1 MATATLTVE
10 KIFNV
15 GTAGQDAIK
24 WRLWKHATSTTDA
37 NKYAEGTLSNN
48 PDALTQ
54 NQFYRVQ
61 ANQLVITQTKGTVMT
76 EQFVK
81 DELAGALKDKTT
93 YLELFSDA
101 GGADS
106 FTTNRVACAAADWTI
121 A

>member
-1 MATATLTVE
+1 MPTATLTAE

-24 WRLWKHATSTTDA
+24 WRLWKHATSTA
-37 NKYAEGTLSNN
+37 AAQKYAEGALGNN

-61 ANQLVITQTKGTVMT
+61 ANQVVITQTSGTVMT
-76 EQFVK
+76 DEFVK
-81 DELAGALKDKTT
+81 DMLSGALKDKTT
-93 YLELFSDA
+93 YLELFNDS
-101 GGADS
+101 GGAED
-106 FTTNRVACAAADWTI
+106 FTTNRVACAAGDWTI